1 MENFIF
7 IVGCGHSGTTLLN
20 KIIGNHK
27 DVYGIPN
34 ETYLFRKSP
43 DEIKKTLNIHDNN
56 RKSLNKKFVCEKTPV
71 HVYHIDDI
79 YTYTIDP
86 KIIIITRDGRD
97 VFSSLKER
105 FGPTDYSFSRWVN
118 DNNEWLKHSRKD
130 EFHIL
135 KYEDLVNNKEKT
147 IKKICK
153 FLKIEYYHEI
163 FDYKTEKIDLPNNFY
178 DGLINSDKHRKLRD
192 YQINMPIYDGSN
204 RWVKDITKKELER
217 LYSDENFMKTMKVL
231 GYNI

>member
-7 IVGCGHSGTTLLN
+7 IIGCGHSGTTLLN

-34 ETYLFRKSP
+34 ETYLFKKSP
-43 DEIKKTLNIHDNN
+43 DEIKQILNVYDNK
-56 RKSLNKKFVCEKTPV
+56 RKGLNKKFVCEKTPV

-79 YTYTIDP
+79 YTYTINP

-105 FGPTDYSFSRWVN
+105 FGPNDYSFSRWAN

-135 KYEDLVNNKEKT
+135 KYEDLVNNKRQTMKNVCE
-147 IKKICK
+147 
-153 FLKIEYYHEI
+153 FLKIEYYDKI
-163 FDYKTEKIDLPNNFY
+163 FDYEMTEIDLPNNFY
-178 DGLINSDKHRKLRD
+178 DGLINFDKHRELRN

-204 RWVKDITKKELER
+204 RWAKDITQEELNV
-217 LYSDENFMKTMKVL
+217 LYSNESFIKMMEVL